1 MGSSLWHGGILD
13 AVYDDLSAIAEQRKL
28 DLSNVPFVNQ
38 TAVFVGTIH
47 PVWGHFITDCM
58 RLLWF
63 LRSKE
68 YKEKYLECPVI
79 CLYES
84 EKLLSSNYKRLLEI
98 LGIDFSKL
106 IPITK
111 LTKYKQIILPDEC
124 FFTQKNGVRYFT
136 SEYVGMFDAVRDF
149 ATANAKPTKSDKV
162 YFSYSRYKKS
172 RIFGEDK
179 LEKYFVSKGYDI
191 IYPETL
197 SLDEQLNILIN
208 AKSFASTVGSCS
220 HNTLFLRDDT
230 EVILIPRSCGIN
242 SYQIALNHVHRL
254 NVHYVDSSF
263 SIFSGRDGA
272 VAALL
277 YFVSSKLRAFFHD
290 DNISCI
296 VDASDFR
303 KYTHSLGLI
312 TGDNPDAYKYY
323 SNIAAEYFGT
333 LFAMS
338 MRGKFIRKYTKIK
351 ECSRNFLR
359 KITFLRKIV
368 LAIKAIKRELKI
380 KR

>member
-1 MGSSLWHGGILD
+1 
-13 AVYDDLSAIAEQRKL
+13 
-28 DLSNVPFVNQ
+28 
-38 TAVFVGTIH
+38 
-47 PVWGHFITDCM
+47 M

-68 YKEKYLECPVI
+68 YKEKYLECSVI
-79 CLYES
+79 CFYES

-98 LGIDFSKL
+98 MGINFSRL
-106 IPITK
+106 TPITK

-124 FFTQKNGVRYFT
+124 FFMRKNGARYFT

-149 ATANAKPTKSDKV
+149 ATANARPTKSDKV

-179 LEKYFVSKGYDI
+179 LEKYFASKGYDI

-242 SYQIALNHVHRL
+242 PYQTALNYVHRL

-263 SIFSGRDGA
+263 SIFSGRKGA
-272 VAALL
+272 EAALL

-290 DNISCI
+290 DDTSCI
-296 VDASDFR
+296 IDTSDFR
-303 KYTHSLGLI
+303 KYTHSLLI

-333 LFAMS
+333 LFAVS
-338 MRGKFIRKYTKIK
+338 LRGKFIRKYIK
-351 ECSRNFLR
+351 VKEVIKNFLK

-368 LAIKAIKRELKI
+368 WAIKAVKRERKI
-380 KR
+380 KQ